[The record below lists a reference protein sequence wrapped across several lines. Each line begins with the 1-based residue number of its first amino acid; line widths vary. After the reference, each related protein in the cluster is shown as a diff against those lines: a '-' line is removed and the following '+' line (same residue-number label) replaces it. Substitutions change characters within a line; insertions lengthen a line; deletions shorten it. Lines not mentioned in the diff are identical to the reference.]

1 MRPVRGTSRTT
12 SNRDFPGGP
21 LIKTLH
27 FQCRDM
33 GLIPGPGK
41 KIPHTMCCVV
51 KKKKKKKT
59 NIEHINIHVIGVPDD
74 VFDEIIVKNFQ
85 NLKKETDV
93 QIQEAEWLSNKMNPN
108 RPIPRHIII

>member
-1 MRPVRGTSRTT
+1 MQGHGFDPWS
-12 SNRDFPGGP
+12 
-21 LIKTLH
+21 
-27 FQCRDM
+27 
-33 GLIPGPGK
+33 GK
-41 KIPHTMCCVV
+41 KDPTRHVLCGQ
-51 KKKKKKKT
+51 KKKKKKT

-93 QIQEAEWLSNKMNPN
+93 QIQEAEGLSNKMNPN